1 MNAPNITDSPDAPL
15 AVRSSDLLGR
25 VTENLILITAK
36 MLEAKAVLQANA
48 QWEAADE
55 ILTAYEAARRAQKI
69 IEAKPRVK
77 WCAHISTSLAG
88 VWTFSGVPGQGSPEK
103 IGKWM
108 CCPICGTPRP
118 NNH

>member
-1 MNAPNITDSPDAPL
+1 MNNTQDAM
-15 AVRSSDLLGR
+15 ATVRSSDLLGR

-48 QWEAADE
+48 QLEAADE

-77 WCAHISTSLAG
+77 WCAHISTSMAG
-88 VWTFSGVPGQGSPEK
+88 VWTYSGVPCQGSPEK

-118 NNH
+118 NEKGQR